1 MFGVNQ
7 STVYNMLKRAAELG
21 EQVPCENG
29 RTWDDS
35 DAKRVLDMRN
45 EGMTY
50 KAIAK
55 KLGKSPQT
63 IYTMAEHAQRGE
75 E

>member
-1 MFGVNQ
+1 MPND
-7 STVYNMLKRAAELG
+7 
-21 EQVPCENG
+21 NG
-29 RTWDDS
+29 RTWDES

-55 KLGKSPQT
+55 KLGKSTQT
-63 IYTMAEHAQRGE
+63 IYTMAEHAQGGE